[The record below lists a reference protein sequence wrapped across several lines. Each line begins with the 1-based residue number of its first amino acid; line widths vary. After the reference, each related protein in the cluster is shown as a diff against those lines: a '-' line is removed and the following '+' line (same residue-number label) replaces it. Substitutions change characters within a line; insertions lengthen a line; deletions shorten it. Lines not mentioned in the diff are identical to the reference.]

1 MYCSKCGAEN
11 ADGSQ
16 FCNKCG
22 AEIGKPASTSNDA
35 LKVHIAEAQ
44 RGVIGSC
51 FILAVSLILLII
63 LAAAV
68 PRGGGRG
75 NEEVTLAFV
84 VLVGIGAGGT
94 IRAIF
99 YWYKKTS
106 LIKKLK

>member
-11 ADGSQ
+11 TDGSQ

-35 LKVHIAEAQ
+35 LKVQIAEAQ

-51 FILAVSLILLII
+51 FILAVSIILLII
-63 LAAAV
+63 LAAVV

-75 NEEVTLAFV
+75 NEDVTLAFV
-84 VLVGIGAGGT
+84 VLVGIAAGGT

-99 YWYKKTS
+99 YWYKKTN

>member
-1 MYCSKCGAEN
+1 
-11 ADGSQ
+11 
-16 FCNKCG
+16 
-22 AEIGKPASTSNDA
+22 
-35 LKVHIAEAQ
+35 
-44 RGVIGSC
+44 
-51 FILAVSLILLII
+51 
-63 LAAAV
+63 V